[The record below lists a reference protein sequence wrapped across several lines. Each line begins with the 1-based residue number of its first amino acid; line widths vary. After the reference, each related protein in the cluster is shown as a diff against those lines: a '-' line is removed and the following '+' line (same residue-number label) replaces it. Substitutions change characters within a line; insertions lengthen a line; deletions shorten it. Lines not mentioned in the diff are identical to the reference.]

1 MLSPGGSSGR
11 VPVEDNETI
20 DELRRLGL
28 HVAQQKDGYR
38 FSLDPLLLCDF
49 CEPGGRVSIADLGTG
64 CGIIPLVL
72 ARLEPAAAIVGIEH
86 QEAMAELARRNVA
99 ANGLVDRIT
108 IFHEDLLHLRSRY
121 PVSTFDLVVANPP
134 FRKQGTGKISP
145 KAGRDLARHES
156 TARLADFVATA
167 KYLVKPAG
175 RICFIYHPSRLAE
188 LLAVAADLKLAPLR
202 LRMVHGSCSA
212 EARMFLVELAKGR
225 SGEMRVLP
233 PLVVYDE
240 DGRYTEEVGRILGG
254 EG

>member
-1 MLSPGGSSGR
+1 MSSPGASSGR
-11 VPVEDNETI
+11 APVQDNETI

-49 CEPGGRVSIADLGTG
+49 CEPGGRGSIADLGTG

-72 ARLEPAAAIVGIEH
+72 ARLNPSAAIVGMEH

-99 ANGLVDRIT
+99 ANGLADRIT
-108 IFHEDLLHLRSRY
+108 IFHEDLLHARSRF

-145 KAGRDLARHES
+145 KAGRDMARHES

-167 KYLVKPAG
+167 KYLVKPSG
-175 RICFIYHPSRLAE
+175 SICFIYHPSRLAE
-188 LLAVAADLKLAPLR
+188 LFAVAAELKLAPLR

-212 EARMFLVELAKGR
+212 EARMFLVELVKGR

-240 DGRYTEEVGRILGG
+240 DGRYTEEMGRILGG

>member
-1 MLSPGGSSGR
+1 MR
-11 VPVEDNETI
+11 DDETI
-20 DELRRLGL
+20 DELRHLGL
-28 HVAQQKDGYR
+28 HVAQQKEGYR

-72 ARLEPAAAIVGIEH
+72 ARVEPAAAIVGIEH

-99 ANGLVDRIT
+99 VNGLADRIS
-108 IFHEDLLHLRSRY
+108 IFHEDLLHVRSRY

-156 TARLADFVATA
+156 TANLADFLATA

-188 LLAVAADLKLAPLR
+188 LFAVATELKLAPLR

-212 EARMFLVELAKGR
+212 EARMFLVELVKGR

-233 PLVVYDE
+233 PLVVFDE
-240 DGRYTEEVGRILGG
+240 DGRYTEEMQRMF
-254 EG
+254 